1 MSLRDK
7 ILESTDIASEMVE
20 VPEWGV
26 TVEVRG
32 MSGADRAQ
40 IFEAIAGEGGDVK
53 ASALYAETV
62 IATAYDPDTGAAI
75 FEPGDMTALLQKS
88 AQAIDRLAKV
98 GLRLSGMEGQE
109 SQDAAGKSV
118 PEES

>member
-7 ILESTDIASEMVE
+7 ILQAPDIASELVE

-32 MSGADRAQ
+32 MSGADRAR
-40 IFEAIAGEGGDVK
+40 IFDTIASDGEVK
-53 ASALYAETV
+53 ASALYVETV
-62 IATAYDPDTGAAI
+62 IATAYDPETGAAI
-75 FEPGDMTALLQKS
+75 FEPSDITSLMQKS

-98 GLRLSGMEGQE
+98 GLRLSGMEGE
-109 SQDAAGKSV
+109 ASQDVAGKSV
-118 PEES
+118 SEES

>member
-7 ILESTDIASEMVE
+7 ILQAPDIASEMVE
-20 VPEWGV
+20 VPEWDV

-32 MSGADRAQ
+32 MSGADRAR
-40 IFEAIAGEGGDVK
+40 IFEAVTEGGEIK
-53 ASALYAETV
+53 ASMLYAETV
-62 IATAYDPDTGAAI
+62 IATAYDPETGAPV
-75 FEPGDMTALLQKS
+75 FDESDVSALMQKS

-98 GLRLSGMEGQE
+98 GLRLSGMEGE
-109 SQDAAGKSV
+109 ASTDAAGKRF

>member
-7 ILESTDIASEMVE
+7 ILEAPDIASEMVE

-32 MSGADRAQ
+32 MSGADRAR
-40 IFEAIAGEGGDVK
+40 IFDTIAKDGEVK
-53 ASALYAETV
+53 ASALYVETV
-62 IATAYDPDTGAAI
+62 IATAHDPETGAPI
-75 FEPGDMTALLQKS
+75 FEPSDITALMQKS

-98 GLRLSGMEGQE
+98 GLRLSGMEGE
-109 SQDAAGKSV
+109 ASQDVAGKSV
-118 PEES
+118 SEES

>member
-7 ILESTDIASEMVE
+7 ILQANDIQKELVE

-32 MSGADRAQ
+32 MSGADRAR
-40 IFEAIAGEGGDVK
+40 IFDSVSKDGEVK
-53 ASALYAETV
+53 AGDLYVETV
-62 IATAYDPDTGAAI
+62 LATTFDPETGGRLFDESDRAALM
-75 FEPGDMTALLQKS
+75 EKS
-88 AQAIDRLAKV
+88 AQAIDRLSEV
-98 GLRLSGMEGQE
+98 GLRLSGMTKDA
-109 SQDAAGKSV
+109 QDVAGKRF

>member
-7 ILESTDIASEMVE
+7 ILQATDIASEMVE
-20 VPEWGV
+20 IPEWGV

-32 MSGADRAQ
+32 MSGADRAR
-40 IFEAIAGEGGDVK
+40 IFEAVADGGEVK
-53 ASALYAETV
+53 ASMLYAETV
-62 IATAYDPDTGAAI
+62 IATAYDPETGAHV
-75 FEPGDMTALLQKS
+75 FEESDVTALMQKS

-98 GLRLSGMEGQE
+98 GLRLSGMEGE
-109 SQDAAGKSV
+109 ASTDAAGKRF